1 MSKPDFWSDYA
12 DAMELSVEG
21 NRLIAQEIVELGRD
35 LWRGVIRSFDGVL
48 RNLGQHQHLPPI

>member
-1 MSKPDFWSDYA
+1 MSKGNFWADYA

-21 NRLIAQEIVELGRD
+21 NRLIAQEIVELGRG
-35 LWRGVIRSFDGVL
+35 LWRGAVRSLDGVL